1 MEVVSLRED
10 GFTHIVVKIIFRT
23 TKTSEKMFVR
33 CLPLVS

>member
-1 MEVVSLRED
+1 MKVVSLRED

-23 TKTSEKMFVR
+23 TTTSEMFVR